1 MAKKKVPTQKIEV
14 DAVNPDKLKSEGPLN
29 YEMICKLMGELY
41 LESYR
46 RTSSI
51 EDHAR
56 GLVDNLNQELEV
68 LRSDNRKL
76 REQLEDS
83 KSGSQ

>member
-1 MAKKKVPTQKIEV
+1 MAPTQQINV
-14 DAVNPDKLKSEGPLN
+14 DAVDPDKLKSEGPLN

-83 KSGSQ
+83 KSGPQ

>member
-1 MAKKKVPTQKIEV
+1 MAPTQQINV
-14 DAVNPDKLKSEGPLN
+14 DAVDPDKLKSEGPLN

-76 REQLEDS
+76 REQLEGS
-83 KSGSQ
+83 KSGQQ